1 MIADG
6 GGGGGGSVMGV
17 VAAIAGAG
25 FSKDVLLFALKR
37 FFLLP
42 AILPEL
48 ALAPFCGDVTV
59 AEAAAA
65 AVVVV
70 SVVDDKLKL
79 VILAGS
85 VKITFQS
92 DKSDRAIS
100 SGNDSRQSSPFV
112 SSAFSASSL
121 SLSSLQ

>member
-1 MIADG
+1 MITDC
-6 GGGGGGSVMGV
+6 GGSVTGGV
-17 VAAIAGAG
+17 VAIGGAG

-42 AILPEL
+42 AMLPEL

-59 AEAAAA
+59 AEAVVETA

-70 SVVDDKLKL
+70 SVVVDDDKLKL

-85 VKITFQS
+85 VKITFHS

-112 SSAFSASSL
+112 SSAFSISSL

>member
-1 MIADG
+1 M
-6 GGGGGGSVMGV
+6 V
-17 VAAIAGAG
+17 VAAGAV

-42 AILPEL
+42 AMLPEL

-59 AEAAAA
+59 AEAEAA

-70 SVVDDKLKL
+70 SVVVDDDKLKL

-85 VKITFQS
+85 VKITFHS

-112 SSAFSASSL
+112 SSAFSISSL
-121 SLSSLQ
+121 SLSASLQ